1 MSDEFVQMAVL
12 WDVVMGFA
20 YIHVM
25 YVMRG
30 IFLKWDH
37 RHRGFHVSMSM
48 NGPHIHDIPG
58 KFGKLTEKS
67 MF

>member
-25 YVMRG
+25 YVLRG
-30 IFLKWDH
+30 KFLKWYH
-37 RHRGFHVSMSM
+37 SHRGIHVSMSM
-48 NGPHIHDIPG
+48 NGTHIHDIPG